1 MQKNNLNTESQ
12 SEDST
17 SESVE
22 ELDPDNADESGVDY
36 SSRPRTAFSKQP
48 PREGESLMKDENLQ
62 RCRVKYSIPSSIRL
76 HKPKPEDRC
85 SSIRL
90 GEVCFFE
97 STFAAG
103 LRFPIHP
110 FVEEILSHLKIAPS
124 QIAPNSW
131 RIIIGCLIVWGKCGN
146 GRLTVNQFLHFY
158 YPKKKKDNFWYFQC
172 RSKKTFILVATH
184 ENNKGWKSRFFFIS
198 GAYGKFPT
206 IWNNSDPTEAEH
218 VGNASSYPVKTFS
231 DLITDEALDL
241 YVRAHSSKET
251 STHLEKG
258 KKLSKRL
265 LAQVRSS
272 NLPSTPAS
280 KKLRRVGE
288 GNHGTSASHGVL
300 SGPTL
305 VPLGFSGF
313 GGVPTSFESFCSVST
328 NQAFSH
334 GESILDDA
342 NVANDRLHK
351 MVVKDDTA
359 RLQSLPAS
367 ELSKKFL
374 HLISQGTTYS
384 VVIAKEYEKLS
395 LEMASLKAKYED
407 VTSTL
412 KIKEDDLTN
421 AKLNFQDEKVKLTKE
436 YSDKLEFEKLAAVE
450 SFKNSDEFK
459 VLIGKACCDGFDRF
473 KALVG
478 KDRPDIDFSRYDV
491 LSESEEED

>member
-1 MQKNNLNTESQ
+1 MCNLLFFFPE
-12 SEDST
+12 
-17 SESVE
+17 
-22 ELDPDNADESGVDY
+22 
-36 SSRPRTAFSKQP
+36 F
-48 PREGESLMKDENLQ
+48 KDKPTL
-62 RCRVKYSIPSSIRL
+62 SIP
-76 HKPKPEDRC
+76 
-85 SSIRL
+85 
-90 GEVCFFE
+90 
-97 STFAAG
+97 
-103 LRFPIHP
+103 
-110 FVEEILSHLKIAPS
+110 
-124 QIAPNSW
+124 
-131 RIIIGCLIVWGKCGN
+131 
-146 GRLTVNQFLHFY
+146 
-158 YPKKKKDNFWYFQC
+158 
-172 RSKKTFILVATH
+172 
-184 ENNKGWKSRFFFIS
+184 
-198 GAYGKFPT
+198 
-206 IWNNSDPTEAEH
+206 EAEH

-241 YVRAHSSKET
+241 YVRAHSLKET

-288 GNHGTSASHGVL
+288 GNHGTSTSPGVL

-359 RLQSLPAS
+359 RLQSLPVS

-374 HLISQGTTYS
+374 HLIGQ
-384 VVIAKEYEKLS
+384 LS

-436 YSDKLEFEKLAAVE
+436 YSDKLEFEKLAAVDN
-450 SFKNSDEFK
+450 FKNSNEFK
-459 VLIGKACCDGFDRF
+459 VLIGKACCDGFDQF

-491 LSESEEED
+491 LSENEEED